1 MLLGLPEAELSDIKT
16 VYSHNQA
23 LMQCSEYLNS
33 HEGWTQVSALNTA
46 VAAKK
51 VMEDEVKT
59 LLTESYHYNGI
70 DIDNA
75 DKSGDFTIEHYD
87 ERFFI
92 SENCDDYYEKFTIE
106 EKEIV

>member
-1 MLLGLPEAELSDIKT
+1 MKVFLVKQESNCDGEVLFNVTPCKDMET
-16 VYSHNQA
+16 
-23 LMQCSEYLNS
+23 
-33 HEGWTQVSALNTA
+33 
-46 VAAKK
+46 AKK

-92 SENCDDYYEKFTIE
+92 SDNCDDYYEEITIE